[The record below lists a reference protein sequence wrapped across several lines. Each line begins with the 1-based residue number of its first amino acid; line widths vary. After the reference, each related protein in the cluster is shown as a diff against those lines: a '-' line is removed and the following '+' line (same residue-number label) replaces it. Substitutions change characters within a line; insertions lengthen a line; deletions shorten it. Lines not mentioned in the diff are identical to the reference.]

1 MKDRKYT
8 GPHHFSMPAWISCA
22 PFEQLLA
29 TEIVRAESGEAVLKM
44 PFLKQL
50 AQGAGL
56 MHGGALVSL
65 ADTAVVMAI
74 KSILAPGTH
83 FATISMESRYHH
95 PVKKGVLTA
104 KAVVTERQGR
114 TLKGACDVIDD
125 AGRTVMTFTSVFK
138 VARDAVIRGISFAKA
153 EAAADDG

>member
-1 MKDRKYT
+1 MKDCKYT

-29 TEIVRAESGEAVLKM
+29 MEIVRAESDEAVLKM
-44 PFLKQL
+44 PFLKQF

-74 KSILAPGTH
+74 KSVLAPETH
-83 FATISMESRYHH
+83 FGTISMESRYHH
-95 PVKKGVLTA
+95 PVKKGILVA
-104 KAVVTERQGR
+104 RAVVTERR
-114 TLKGACDVIDD
+114 ERMLKGSCDVIDETD
-125 AGRTVMTFTSVFK
+125 RTVMTFTSVFK
-138 VARDAVIRGISFAKA
+138 VARDAAIRGISFEKT
-153 EAAADDG
+153 EAAAKEE